1 MKKINEMIN
10 NDLINLVKIQ
20 RILINKFVEH
30 NKNKNNFGFE
40 ISIKDLINKKD
51 YYFFKYNKANY
62 DEFGFKYIDLLI
74 KLSKNNSYEVFIEE
88 LKKVV
93 NFVKNI
99 KEESF
104 KLSKIKTHYYNY
116 VKNLKYIND
125 SSILNYEIINHEKG
139 LTLIKKEYI
148 KEYIDTKTNYF
159 KEDFEVKELITKEE
173 FINFIDIS
181 IRLSDELEFLLIFDD
196 CDY

>member
-74 KLSKNNSYEVFIEE
+74 KLSKNNSYTVFIEE

>member
-93 NFVKNI
+93 NFVKNV

-104 KLSKIKTHYYNY
+104 KLSKINTHYYNY
-116 VKNLKYIND
+116 IKNLKYIND

-148 KEYIDTKTNYF
+148 KEYINTKTNYF

>member
-88 LKKVV
+88 LKRVV
-93 NFVKNI
+93 NFVKNV

-104 KLSKIKTHYYNY
+104 KLIKISDHYYHY
-116 VKNLKYIND
+116 CKNLKYIND
-125 SSILNYEIINHEKG
+125 SSVFNYEITNNEKG
-139 LTLIKKEYI
+139 ITLTRKDYLIENKL
-148 KEYIDTKTNYF
+148 TNNNYF
-159 KEDFEVKELITKEE
+159 KEEKVIKEVIITEQYTNFLELCVKFAE
-173 FINFIDIS
+173 D
-181 IRLSDELEFLLIFDD
+181 LEDLLIFREVDV
-196 CDY
+196 

>member
-93 NFVKNI
+93 NF
-99 KEESF
+99 F
-104 KLSKIKTHYYNY
+104 
-116 VKNLKYIND
+116 
-125 SSILNYEIINHEKG
+125 
-139 LTLIKKEYI
+139 
-148 KEYIDTKTNYF
+148 
-159 KEDFEVKELITKEE
+159 FEPAKQG
-173 FINFIDIS
+173 
-181 IRLSDELEFLLIFDD
+181 
-196 CDY
+196 

>member
-1 MKKINEMIN
+1 MIN

-104 KLSKIKTHYYNY
+104 KLSKINTHYYNY

>member
-93 NFVKNI
+93 NFVKNV

-104 KLSKIKTHYYNY
+104 KLSKINIHYYNY

-159 KEDFEVKELITKEE
+159 KEDFEVKELIIKEE

>member
-74 KLSKNNSYEVFIEE
+74 KISKNNSYEVFIEE

-93 NFVKNI
+93 NFVKNV

-104 KLSKIKTHYYNY
+104 KLSKINTHYYNY

>member
-93 NFVKNI
+93 NFVKNV

-104 KLSKIKTHYYNY
+104 KLSKINTHYYNY

>member
-1 MKKINEMIN
+1 MKKINAMIN

-40 ISIKDLINKKD
+40 ISIKDFINKKD